1 VFNREARAA
10 MRLRAYY
17 IILVAV
23 LVLPVGAVCA
33 LAVDRLWHV
42 QHAAA
47 IDRVRENVRL
57 VRQVIDGDLY
67 RAQSVLR
74 TMVNSRALAD
84 GDMPRVYREMQAM
97 NAGPGAWM
105 ILYNEQGEQ
114 ILNTRLPLG
123 SKLGVRPHPEEV
135 AHMIASG
142 QGWVTGMRWR
152 AALNSNFVGVEEPL
166 DLGPGRRYVLTQAY
180 SPDWFTSAFT
190 GRSLPAG
197 WMAGVSDGDGTVI
210 SRTRM
215 PVAAGARIKPELIAA
230 MQAAPAGMLRHVNR
244 DGVEVYDVFSRSKR
258 SNWNVMIGA
267 PVDGIDRPVWS
278 SALIILSGMVVAII
292 LALALTTLFGQ
303 RLVRY
308 VGRAALAARR
318 LGRHDD
324 VAPLLPSGV
333 REFDLLNSSL
343 MEANTRLRDEMRTRL
358 LVEDERN
365 ALLQEAQQARSHA
378 EAQNAAKD
386 AFLAMLGHEL
396 RNPLG
401 AVSNAVRVLDSDK
414 ATATMQARA
423 RQVLLRQSDHLARL
437 VDDLLD
443 VNRVLMGKFTLAP
456 QRLDLATVVR
466 RSLDTAA
473 SAGRTAPFALDV
485 QLAPAWVD
493 ADPTRLAQI
502 VDNVIDN
509 AIKYSPDGGPLA
521 VIVRGGDGFAEL
533 TVRDAGV
540 GIAPDLLPHVFD
552 MFVQASQP
560 LQRAQGGLGIGL
572 SLVRRLAEMHGGSAQ
587 LSSPGLGLGST
598 FTLRLPLARAP
609 ERAADATEQ
618 QALPASA
625 RRVLLI
631 EDNDDARETM
641 TMLLSTCDCAV
652 MGAANGHDGI
662 ALARTHPFDLAFI
675 DIGLPGMDGYAV
687 ARALRLDGRTR
698 AMRLVALT
706 GYGSARDRD
715 DALAAGFD
723 MHLTKP
729 ISLEQLAA
737 TLALPA
743 TQGEVPAPLPSA
755 S

>member
-1 VFNREARAA
+1 

-17 IILVAV
+17 IILVAA
-23 LVLPVGAVCA
+23 LVVPVGAVCA
-33 LAVDRLWHV
+33 LAVDRLWHA

-47 IDRVRENVRL
+47 IDRVRENARL
-57 VRQVIDGDLY
+57 VRHLIDGDLY
-67 RAQSVLR
+67 RAQSVIR
-74 TMVNSRALAD
+74 TMVNSRALAE

-105 ILYNEQGEQ
+105 ILYNEKGEQ

-123 SKLGVRPHPEEV
+123 SKLPARPNPEEV
-135 AHMIASG
+135 TRMLASG

-152 AALNSNFVGVEEPL
+152 AALNSSFVAVEEPV

-180 SPDWFTSAFT
+180 SPDWFTSAFA

-197 WMAGVSDGDGTVI
+197 WMAGVADADGTVI
-210 SRTRM
+210 SRTRA
-215 PVAAGARIKPELIAA
+215 PVPAGGRVKPEMVAA
-230 MQAAPAGMLRHVNR
+230 MQAAPAGLLRHVNR
-244 DGVEVYDVFSRSKR
+244 EGIEVYDVFTRSQR

-267 PVDGIDRPVWS
+267 PVEGIDRPVWT
-278 SALIILSGMVVAII
+278 SALIILLGMVVAFIV
-292 LALALTTLFGQ
+292 ALGLTALFGQ

-308 VGRAALAARR
+308 VERAALAARR

-324 VAPLLPSGV
+324 VAPLTPSGV
-333 REFDLLNSSL
+333 REFDQLNSSL

-365 ALLQEAQQARSHA
+365 ALLQEAQQARTHA

-414 ATATMQARA
+414 ATAAMQSRA

-443 VNRVLMGKFTLAP
+443 VNRVLMGKFTLDP
-456 QRLDLATVVR
+456 QRLDLATVVQ

-473 SAGRTAPFALDV
+473 GAGRTAPFLLDV
-485 QLAPAWVD
+485 QLATAWVD
-493 ADPTRLAQI
+493 ADATRLAQI

-521 VIVRGGDGFAEL
+521 VTVAGRDGFAEL

-540 GIAPDLLPHVFD
+540 GIAPELLPHVFD

-572 SLVRRLAEMHGGSAQ
+572 PLVRRLAEMHGGSAA
-587 LSSPGLGLGST
+587 LSSPGLGQGST
-598 FTLRLPLARAP
+598 FTLRLPLAHAMEPAP
-609 ERAADATEQ
+609 ADPGQT
-618 QALPASA
+618 ALPAAA

-631 EDNDDARETM
+631 EDNDDAREMM

-652 MGAANGHDGI
+652 MGAANGHDGV
-662 ALARTHPFDLAFI
+662 ALARAHPFELAFV
-675 DIGLPGMDGYAV
+675 DIGLPEMDGYAV
-687 ARALRLDGRTR
+687 ARALRADARTR
-698 AMRLVALT
+698 GMRLVALT

-723 MHLTKP
+723 LHLTKP
-729 ISLEQLAA
+729 ISVEQLAA

-743 TQGEVPAPLPSA
+743 APVAAPAALP
-755 S
+755 